1 MTTQRAAKDRTSNR
15 TGFDLLVIPNKSL
28 IIAGAHMSPDDIAQA
43 RSDWDA
49 YGNVKAVDPSPRWT
63 IALCNPK
70 DGQGRI
76 HAVMQIPTH
85 AVA

>member
-1 MTTQRAAKDRTSNR
+1 
-15 TGFDLLVIPNKSL
+15 
-28 IIAGAHMSPDDIAQA
+28 MSPDDIAQA
-43 RSDWDA
+43 RFDWDA

>member
-1 MTTQRAAKDRTSNR
+1 MTPT
-15 TGFDLLVIPNKSL
+15 
-28 IIAGAHMSPDDIAQA
+28 DIDQA

-49 YGNVKAVDPSPRWT
+49 YGNVKALDPSPRWT

-70 DGQGRI
+70 DGLGRI